1 MKQILSYKH
10 KEKNVSPAKVFVSG
24 FLILILMGTILLM
37 LPISSKNGEFTGL
50 LTALFTAT
58 SASCV
63 TGLVLV
69 DTYTYWSGFGQSI
82 ILIMIQI
89 GGLGFMTIATLFSLF
104 IGRTITLRERL
115 VMTTSLNIDSMA
127 GVVKLTKK
135 VLLGTVFFEGI
146 GAIILSIRFARDFG
160 IVEGIKKGIFH
171 SVSAFCNAGFDL
183 LGVNGEFS
191 SLTSYAKD
199 PVVNI
204 TIMLLVILGGIG
216 FFVWRDLTSK
226 RTKMELH
233 TKIVLITTAAL
244 LLLGFLTFFIFEFNN
259 PATMG
264 GMNIWEKMMAA
275 LFQSTTLRTA
285 GFNTIDQGALTPPS
299 MFMSMILML
308 IGGSPGSTAGGIKT
322 VTVAVLILTCISVLR
337 GKSNVV
343 LFMRKI
349 NNRCIMNAVTMF
361 VFGMVFVAFG
371 TFILAINNGAIEAA
385 FEAISAFA
393 TVGLTTGITAD
404 LDVFSKIILIFL
416 MFFGRVGLITL
427 GLAVLIRRDVEP
439 KLKYP
444 ESRIM
449 IG

>member
-24 FLILILMGTILLM
+24 FLILILLGTILLM
-37 LPISSKNGEFTGL
+37 LPISSKSGEFTHP

-146 GAIILSIRFARDFG
+146 GAIILSIRFAKDFG
-160 IVEGIKKGIFH
+160 VVEGIKKGIFH

-191 SLTSYAKD
+191 SLTSYATD

-216 FFVWRDLTSK
+216 FFVWNDLTCTRK
-226 RTKMELH
+226 KMELH
-233 TKIVLITTAAL
+233 TKIVLVTTAAL
-244 LLLGFLTFFIFEFNN
+244 LMLGFITFFIFEFNN

-264 GMNIWEKMMAA
+264 DMNIWEKMMAS

-285 GFNTIDQGALTPPS
+285 GFNTIDQGSLTPPS
-299 MFMSMILML
+299 MAMSIFLMF

-322 VTVAVLILTCISVLR
+322 VTIAVLILTCISVLR
-337 GKSNVV
+337 GKPNVV
-343 LFMRKI
+343 VSMRKI

-371 TFILAINNGAIEAA
+371 TFVLAISNGTIEAA

-393 TVGLTTGITAD
+393 TVGLTTGITAS
-404 LDVFSKIILIFL
+404 LDVFSKIVLIFL

-427 GLAVLIRRDVEP
+427 GLAVLIRRDIEP

>member
-10 KEKNVSPAKVFVSG
+10 KEKNVSPAKVFVNG
-24 FLILILMGTILLM
+24 FLIMILLGTILLM
-37 LPISSKNGEFTGL
+37 LPISSKSGEFTSP

-89 GGLGFMTIATLFSLF
+89 GGLGFMTIATLVSLF
-104 IGRTITLRERL
+104 IGRTITIRERL

-135 VLLGTVFFEGI
+135 VLLGTVVFEGI
-146 GAIILSIRFARDFG
+146 GAIILSIRFAKDFG

-171 SVSAFCNAGFDL
+171 AISAFCNAGFDL
-183 LGVNGEFS
+183 MGVNGEFS
-191 SLTSYAKD
+191 SLTSYAVD

-204 TIMLLVILGGIG
+204 TIMVLIILGGLG
-216 FFVWRDLTSK
+216 FFVWNDLTCFRK
-226 RTKMELH
+226 KMELH
-233 TKIVLITTAAL
+233 TKIVLVTTSVL
-244 LLLGFLTFFIFEFNN
+244 LILGFITFFIFEFNN
-259 PATMG
+259 PETMG
-264 GMNIWEKMMAA
+264 NMNIWQKMMAS

-285 GFNTIDQGALTPPS
+285 GFNTIDQAALTPPS
-299 MFMSMILML
+299 MVMSILLMF

-322 VTVAVLILTCISVLR
+322 VTIAVLILTCISVLR
-337 GKSNVV
+337 GRSNVV
-343 LFMRKI
+343 VSMRKI

-361 VFGMVFVAFG
+361 VFGMVFVALG
-371 TFILAINNGAIEAA
+371 TFVLAVSNGAMEAA

-393 TVGLTTGITAD
+393 TVGLSTGITQE
-404 LDVFSKIILIFL
+404 LDIFSKIVLIFL

-427 GLAVLIRRDVEP
+427 GLAVLMRRDVEP

>member
-1 MKQILSYKH
+1 MKQILSYKQ
-10 KEKNVSPAKVFVSG
+10 KEKNVSPAKVFVGG